1 MNNLKRTLAL
11 VATLAL
17 AATAF
22 VGCGDDNT
30 SSTASKADDTSK
42 SDTESKGDESKD
54 DESKGEET
62 KAELT
67 VPDTGDKMTILGW
80 NETEVGGMI
89 DVFVANN
96 KGGYT
101 KDQIELSL
109 QGGNGG
115 EAAQKYATY
124 FSSGDDC
131 DLFIAEADWILTYIN
146 NDEYSAPLSNLGLTK
161 DDFANNYAYTVAVGT
176 DNNGVLKGASWQAC
190 AGGYAYRTSLAKE
203 YLGVN
208 SPEEMQAQISDWTKF
223 QEAAKTVAE
232 KSGNKTAMAATVG
245 GMWQVFSYNRD
256 QAWVVDNKLN
266 IDDSCTEFM
275 ELCKN
280 MKDNGY
286 VTGAQQWA
294 EDGSWNA
301 LGQDDSTMGY
311 FVPTWGLGSGGFL
324 EASAGGVDGKT
335 YGDWSFCE
343 GPNAYAWGGSW
354 LCLSPKADN
363 GSISQAFVKFFTVD
377 ADTMKIFASEKSE
390 FVNNKSVMQ
399 EIIDEGT
406 NKNALLG
413 GQDQFKILLANAD
426 AIDMEGKITAY
437 DSTIKT
443 NYIDAVNGYIDG
455 TYSSTEDALAKF
467 SEATA
472 ADLPDLA
479 W

>member
-22 VGCGDDNT
+22 VGCGDDET
-30 SSTASKADDTSK
+30 SSTASKADTTSK
-42 SDTESKGDESKD
+42 SDTESKEDDKTESK
-54 DESKGEET
+54 EEDA

-89 DVFVANN
+89 DVFVKNN

-109 QGGNGG
+109 QGSNGG
-115 EAAQKYATY
+115 AAAEKYATY
-124 FSSGDDC
+124 FTSGDDC

-146 NDEYSAPLSNLGLTK
+146 NDDYSAPLSNLGLTEA
-161 DDFANNYAYTVAVGT
+161 DFANNYAYTVAVGT

-190 AGGYAYRTSLAKE
+190 AGGYAYRTSLAKD
-203 YLGVN
+203 YLGVTT
-208 SPEEMQAQISDWTKF
+208 PEEMQAKISDWTKF
-223 QEAAKTVAE
+223 QDAAKIVAE
-232 KSGNKTAMAATVG
+232 KSGGKTAMAATIG

-266 IDDSCTEFM
+266 VDASCTEFM
-275 ELCKN
+275 ELCKS

-286 VTGAQQWA
+286 VTNAQQWA
-294 EDGSWNA
+294 EDGSWAA
-301 LGQDDSTMGY
+301 LGQDGSTMGY

-324 EASAGGVDGKT
+324 ESSAGGVDGAT

-343 GPNAYAWGGSW
+343 GPNGYAWGGSW

-363 GSISQAFVKFFTVD
+363 GSIAQAFVKFFTVD

-390 FVNNKSVMQ
+390 FVNNKGVMQ
-399 EIIDEGT
+399 EIVNEKT
-406 NKNALLG
+406 NSNALLG
-413 GQDQFKILLANAD
+413 GQDQFGILLKNAD
-426 AIDMEGKITAY
+426 VIDMEGKITAY

-443 NYIDAVNGYIDG
+443 HYIDAVNGYVGG
-455 TYSSTEDALAKF
+455 TYATTDEALQAF
-467 SEATA
+467 QEACA
-472 ADLPDLA
+472 GDLPDLA